1 MATILEPSRESVQ
14 QISPDSGSSK
24 FWRSSAPQGV
34 KGNGGWEIWSS
45 HLVKRRTSKRL
56 EQLSNAARSPLG
68 WGLDLEQ
75 LAPQTV
81 DLLAIVEK
89 LSVRP
94 KAKSPPLTKASKSA
108 ISSWLEGSRL
118 LPQTVDFAMECL
130 AVTHLLPQIVEEVS
144 EKQWWELVDA
154 LWQVARSAADWRA
167 DAELPPE
174 QSLAQ
179 QLLAGELPI
188 TLAYLL
194 PEIRPVYKLRTAAHD
209 ALSEGLLELL
219 NGDGLMRGSY
229 LGHLRPLLACWTRC
243 RAMGASFKKNCWSK
257 KAEEQF
263 QCLTTHALSLSS
275 ATGMPLLAQSNSKA
289 WTPDFL
295 QNLMRLGGNAADM
308 TAAREIF
315 SKKLTRSLSGKQ
327 SRRVPETSNHCEW
340 AGLATMRTDWQ
351 RDAPT
356 LAIDFSTPTLR
367 LEAWAGTQ
375 RLISGAWSWE
385 TTIDGRQLEPVG
397 SWEETCWFSDAD
409 VDYLE
414 LSIDLTGDVRLE
426 RQILLARNEMFLL
439 LADYIHGTTDGE
451 IRHQYR
457 LPLDTEVKFL
467 AEKET
472 REGLLVAKQ
481 PVARILPL
489 ALPEWR
495 SDPRAGELTTNE
507 GQLQLSQQ
515 RQGRNLASPLLLDL
529 KKSRAT
535 KPCTWRQLTIAQA
548 LEIQSPDVAVG
559 YRVQCGKQ
567 QWLIYRSLDKPANRT
582 LLGQNLSLE
591 CLVARFLAPSGEIDE
606 LLEVEG

>member
-1 MATILEPSRESVQ
+1 MASILQPSRKSVQ
-14 QISPDSGSSK
+14 QISPDAGSSK
-24 FWRSSAPQGV
+24 FWRSNAPQGV
-34 KGNGGWEIWSS
+34 RSKDAWNIWSN
-45 HLVKRRTSKRL
+45 HLAKRRTPKPL
-56 EQLSNAARSPLG
+56 GQLDKAERSPLV
-68 WGLDLEQ
+68 WGLDLLQ

-89 LSVRP
+89 LNVPP
-94 KAKSPPLTKASKSA
+94 KEKSRPLTKAAKA
-108 ISSWLEGSRL
+108 ALSSWLEGSRA
-118 LPQTVDFAMECL
+118 LPQTVDFAIECL
-130 AVTHLLPQIVEEVS
+130 AVTHLLPLVAHGISEEL
-144 EKQWWELVDA
+144 WWELVDA

-167 DAELPPE
+167 DAELPAE
-174 QSLAQ
+174 LSLAQ
-179 QLLAGELPI
+179 QLLAAELPL
-188 TLAYLL
+188 TLAYSL
-194 PEIRPVYKLRTAAHD
+194 PEIRPVYKLRTAARD

-243 RAMGASFKKNCWSK
+243 RAIGASFKKNCWSK

-275 ATGMPLLAQSNSKA
+275 AAGTPMLAQSNSKD

-295 QNLMRLGGNAADM
+295 QNVLRFGGNTADF
-308 TAAREIF
+308 TAARKIF
-315 SKKLTRSLSGKQ
+315 GKKLTRTLTGKQ
-327 SRRVPETSNHCEW
+327 GRRVPETSNHCEW
-340 AGLATMRTDWQ
+340 AGLATMRTEWQ

-367 LEAWAGTQ
+367 LEVWTGTQ
-375 RLISGAWSWE
+375 RLISGAWSWK
-385 TTIDGRQLEPVG
+385 TSIDGKQLEPIG

-414 LSIDLTGDVRLE
+414 LSIDLTGGARLE

-439 LADYIHGTTDGE
+439 LADYILGTTEGE
-451 IRHQYR
+451 ILHRYR
-457 LPLDTEVKFL
+457 LPMDSAVEFL

-472 REGLLVAKQ
+472 REGLLMAKQ

-495 SDPRAGELTTNE
+495 ADPRVGELSVNKD
-507 GQLQLSQQ
+507 QLQLRQQ
-515 RQGRNLASPLLLDL
+515 RQGRNLASPMLIDL

-535 KPCTWRQLTIAQA
+535 KPCTWRQLTIAQS
-548 LEIQSPDVAVG
+548 LEIQPLDVAVG
-559 YRVQCGKQ
+559 YRAQCGKQ

-591 CLVARFLAPSGEIDE
+591 CLVAKFLAPSGEIDE